1 MAGKKNVVGRA
12 KGSAV
17 LALGGILCGGWL
29 LAGFVMVTGNEAR
42 KQESLI
48 RSADILLEDELYV
61 RAAGVYTTAL
71 RTYSTEQNP
80 VYEEKLLDIYRTGG
94 MMEEY
99 YGLIEDR
106 MEKGAA
112 KPEEYMALASYY
124 VDGEAVNRAIPVLK
138 DGISRYGSEDMIA
151 LYESVSYAY
160 APASTNY
167 TEVKMPSSDWYI
179 PAFDGEHWGYIGDNG
194 KTRLPFLYEEATSFS
209 GNYAV
214 VKQDGQYLL
223 IDKNG
228 YRNAVDKNGLE
239 EVTAIS
245 GSRIIG
251 KKDGR
256 YRIYTNTFTP
266 LGEETYE
273 AASFG
278 GNGMAAVKKDGK
290 WAFLDEKLE
299 AVTEYAFT
307 DVAVNS
313 RGEVFS
319 GGYAAVSDVSGYF
332 LINEKGEACFEARF
346 AGAKGMEGGLA
357 AMADASGNWGFVNE
371 KGEVLVDFLYQDVYS
386 FSDRLAAVKY
396 AGKWGYLNRY
406 GTMMIEPQF
415 ETAFPFHEGRALVT
429 DDMGR
434 YKVLE
439 LKYFDLF

>member
-179 PAFDGEHWGYIGDNG
+179 PAFDG
-194 KTRLPFLYEEATSFS
+194 
-209 GNYAV
+209 
-214 VKQDGQYLL
+214 
-223 IDKNG
+223 
-228 YRNAVDKNGLE
+228 
-239 EVTAIS
+239 
-245 GSRIIG
+245 
-251 KKDGR
+251 
-256 YRIYTNTFTP
+256 
-266 LGEETYE
+266 
-273 AASFG
+273 
-278 GNGMAAVKKDGK
+278 
-290 WAFLDEKLE
+290 
-299 AVTEYAFT
+299 
-307 DVAVNS
+307 
-313 RGEVFS
+313 
-319 GGYAAVSDVSGYF
+319 
-332 LINEKGEACFEARF
+332 
-346 AGAKGMEGGLA
+346 
-357 AMADASGNWGFVNE
+357 
-371 KGEVLVDFLYQDVYS
+371 
-386 FSDRLAAVKY
+386 
-396 AGKWGYLNRY
+396 
-406 GTMMIEPQF
+406 
-415 ETAFPFHEGRALVT
+415 
-429 DDMGR
+429 
-434 YKVLE
+434 
-439 LKYFDLF
+439 